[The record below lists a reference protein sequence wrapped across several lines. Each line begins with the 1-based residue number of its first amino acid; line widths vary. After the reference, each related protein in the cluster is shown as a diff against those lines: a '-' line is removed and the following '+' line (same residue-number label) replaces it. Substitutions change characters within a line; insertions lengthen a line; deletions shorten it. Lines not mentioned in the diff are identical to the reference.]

1 MHSDEL
7 SERAITSLK
16 GIGPARAEQFARMGL
31 FSLRDLL
38 GFMPRGYLDF
48 SRERCISDIE
58 DGEAAAVHVEFIG
71 PARTIRAKNGTVVT
85 NVSIGDSSG
94 NMTAVWFNQSFMQRN
109 IPREPG
115 GYILGFM
122 DKKHGARFVR
132 AVFSK
137 TLPGVLPVYPLVRG
151 LTQSVVR
158 NAVRAALDACGT
170 GMMQETL
177 PRSVLSEFNLISLKH
192 AIHSVHFPHDAEEL
206 RQARRRLAF
215 EDALMLTIVLQMLRQ
230 ERGRERGIAFETGG
244 VRNEFIAQLPFELTP
259 AQCSVMD

>member
-1 MHSDEL
+1 MLAWGFFRCGICLDL
-7 SERAITSLK
+7 CRAAIWIFHVKDASL
-16 GIGPARAEQFARMGL
+16 I
-31 FSLRDLL
+31 
-38 GFMPRGYLDF
+38 
-48 SRERCISDIE
+48 SRTVKRQP
-58 DGEAAAVHVEFIG
+58 AVHVEFIG

-132 AVFSK
+132 AVFSE

-177 PRSVLSEFNLISLKH
+177 PHSVLSEFNLISLKH

-215 EDALMLTIVLQMLRQ
+215 GTKAGIMIKEGQNLEGRDGYGSA
-230 ERGRERGIAFETGG
+230 ERRH
-244 VRNEFIAQLPFELTP
+244 
-259 AQCSVMD
+259 

>member
-132 AVFSK
+132 AVFSE

-177 PRSVLSEFNLISLKH
+177 PHSVLSEFNLISLKH

-206 RQARRRLAF
+206 RQGA
-215 EDALMLTIVLQMLRQ
+215 
-230 ERGRERGIAFETGG
+230 
-244 VRNEFIAQLPFELTP
+244 AQACF
-259 AQCSVMD
+259 

>member
-58 DGEAAAVHVEFIG
+58 DGEAAAVRVEFIG

-132 AVFSK
+132 AVFSE

-158 NAVRAALDACGT
+158 NAVLFSILDK
-170 GMMQETL
+170 
-177 PRSVLSEFNLISLKH
+177 S
-192 AIHSVHFPHDAEEL
+192 
-206 RQARRRLAF
+206 
-215 EDALMLTIVLQMLRQ
+215 
-230 ERGRERGIAFETGG
+230 
-244 VRNEFIAQLPFELTP
+244 
-259 AQCSVMD
+259 

>member
-94 NMTAVWFNQSFMQRN
+94 NMTAVWFNQSLCSEN
-109 IPREPG
+109 IT
-115 GYILGFM
+115 
-122 DKKHGARFVR
+122 A
-132 AVFSK
+132 
-137 TLPGVLPVYPLVRG
+137 
-151 LTQSVVR
+151 
-158 NAVRAALDACGT
+158 
-170 GMMQETL
+170 
-177 PRSVLSEFNLISLKH
+177 
-192 AIHSVHFPHDAEEL
+192 
-206 RQARRRLAF
+206 
-215 EDALMLTIVLQMLRQ
+215 
-230 ERGRERGIAFETGG
+230 
-244 VRNEFIAQLPFELTP
+244 
-259 AQCSVMD
+259 